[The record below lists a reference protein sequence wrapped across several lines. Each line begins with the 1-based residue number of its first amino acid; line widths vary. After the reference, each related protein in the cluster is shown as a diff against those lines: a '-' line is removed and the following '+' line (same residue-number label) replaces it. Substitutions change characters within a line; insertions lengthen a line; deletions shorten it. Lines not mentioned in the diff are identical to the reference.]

1 MRARAWP
8 TRLTG
13 VVWLADDA
21 DARDI
26 FEIAL
31 EESDSSFSLTAIASS
46 LKALEALSA
55 GNTVPDFIF
64 LDLNMPLLSGKEC
77 LREIR
82 NIDTLEHV
90 PVVIYSTSSYIK
102 DIEETKMLGANH
114 FLSKTPDIRRL
125 SEILSELFSG
135 KDLPYEL
142 S

>member
-1 MRARAWP
+1 MNKINC
-8 TRLTG
+8 L
-13 VVWLADDA
+13 VIDDDA
-21 DARDI
+21 DDRDI

-31 EESDSSFSLTAIASS
+31 EESDSPFSLTAIDSS

-64 LDLNMPLLSGKEC
+64 LDLNMPLVSGKEC

-82 NIDTLEHV
+82 SIDALEHV

>member
-1 MRARAWP
+1 MNKINC
-8 TRLTG
+8 L
-13 VVWLADDA
+13 VIDDDA
-21 DARDI
+21 DDRDI

-31 EESDSSFSLTAIASS
+31 EESDSPFSLTAIDSS

-55 GNTVPDFIF
+55 GSTVPDFIF

>member
-1 MRARAWP
+1 MNKINCP
-8 TRLTG
+8 
-13 VVWLADDA
+13 VIDDDA
-21 DARDI
+21 DDRDI

-31 EESDSSFSLTAIASS
+31 EESDSPFSLTAIDSS

-55 GNTVPDFIF
+55 GSTVPDFIF